1 MEVKRLSPQAYEMHQ
16 FMIERCNGEIN
27 AMSADTLCFW
37 LGLTTKS
44 GASDTRTLRRLRA
57 EINGENSEI
66 QRKVLTSNNG
76 YYIALAFDT
85 EHARKQYEK
94 VAWRK
99 IKQGVKYIQEGK
111 RLLEHAEL
119 DGQLRLQLTEYM
131 KPIVEIATK
140 KED

>member
-1 MEVKRLSPQAYEMHQ
+1 MEVKKLSPEAYQLHR

-27 AMSADTLCFW
+27 AMSANDLCFW
-37 LGLTTKS
+37 LGINN
-44 GASDTRTLRRLRA
+44 TRTLRKLRA
-57 EINGENSEI
+57 EINGEHSEI
-66 QRKVLTSNNG
+66 QRKVLTSKNG

-131 KPIVEIATK
+131 KPIVEIASK
-140 KED
+140 VKEDE